1 MFTISRNT
9 TAFYQHVSNYRSLL
23 EQLPSWMLF
32 NDGLFRDDVMTEAG
46 DVATVLA
53 ETLVARDGDKTSK
66 SQPRQ
71 HNLHLTG
78 NELLVQNLR
87 SRVMTAVFDTALPGR
102 TPQLLADPVIFAH
115 QREQMGPELLQQV
128 ETLVILFHTLR
139 NRLGIVRRGGDSY
152 EGLDRESVIE
162 MLAQNAY
169 LIKLGKVIA
178 KPKTNGGDALIFK
191 AEVGTWTYSRQL
203 VLRWG
208 YSNHFAELQTALY
221 TNYAGRVGTLG
232 SEYIPT
238 LPALSRED
246 EMEVRNSLWL
256 FHARYLNAL
265 LQNTEFSTA
274 ANHYAA
280 NATAFAEDLLPASD
294 IALNF
299 TAQLTPYNITKQLA
313 SLLAGID
320 LIGRRL
326 AKMDG
331 DSPNR
336 HSDLQAFLKMLR
348 TNGGASV
355 VSLKA
360 ARFAKEE
367 Q

>member
-9 TAFYQHVSNYRSLL
+9 NAFYQHVSNYRTIL
-23 EQLPSWMLF
+23 ENLPKWMIF
-32 NDGLFRDDVMTEAG
+32 NDGLFREELQYEAG

-53 ETLVARDGDKTSK
+53 ETLIARDAVKLPSANTA
-66 SQPRQ
+66 QQ
-71 HNLHLTG
+71 HTLV
-78 NELLVQNLR
+78 VQNLR
-87 SRVMTAVFDTALPGR
+87 SRVLSAVFDTNVRSGSN
-102 TPQLLADPVIFAH
+102 PQLLPDPVILAH
-115 QREQMGPELLQQV
+115 QRDQMGPELLQQV
-128 ETLVILFHTLR
+128 ETLVVLFHSLR
-139 NRLGIVRRGGDSY
+139 NRIGIVRRAGEGY
-152 EGLDRESVIE
+152 EGLDNDAVIE

-169 LIKLGKVIA
+169 LIKLGKNIA
-178 KPKTNGGDALIFK
+178 KARTNNTDALIFK
-191 AEVGTWTYSRQL
+191 AEVGAWTYSRQL
-203 VLRWG
+203 VQRWG
-208 YSNHFAELQTALY
+208 YSNHFAELQTPLY
-221 TNYAGRVGTLG
+221 TNYVGRVATLG
-232 SEYIPT
+232 ADYLPT

-246 EMEVRNSLWL
+246 ELSVRNSLWI

-265 LQNTEFSTA
+265 LNSNEFGTA

-280 NATAFAEDLLPASD
+280 NAAAYAEDLNPKSD
-294 IALNF
+294 VTLNF
-299 TAQLTPYNITKQLA
+299 STPLTPYEITKQLA

-348 TNGGASV
+348 NNGGAPV

-360 ARFAKEE
+360 ARYAKEDKV